1 VRGGAREVL
10 AELLAYRRQ
19 LLAEITARGQQLSQL
34 RSPALIERARTALQR
49 LRQDK
54 AELDRLLHD
63 TIAQD
68 PDLHARA
75 ALLKGTPGVGPILLA
90 TLLAELPELG
100 RLGRRQITS
109 LVGVAPVARDSGL
122 LRGRRV
128 IQGGRKEVR
137 CALYMAVVA
146 LSRQRSRFA
155 LAYRALLARG
165 KPKKLALVAVMRKL
179 LVTLN
184 AIVRSKIPWC
194 HQPLPAAA

>member
-1 VRGGAREVL
+1 LLPTGSGSKTISIPTKRNSGSRTRRG
-10 AELLAYRRQ
+10 
-19 LLAEITARGQQLSQL
+19 LSQL

-179 LVTLN
+179 LVTRWTMWQTPSGRRW
-184 AIVRSKIPWC
+184 A
-194 HQPLPAAA
+194 